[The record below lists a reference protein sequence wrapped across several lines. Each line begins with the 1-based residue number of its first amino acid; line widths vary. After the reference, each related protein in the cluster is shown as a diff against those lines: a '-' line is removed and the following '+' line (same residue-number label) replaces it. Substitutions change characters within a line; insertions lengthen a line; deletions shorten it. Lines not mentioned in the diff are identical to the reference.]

1 MHRPRNRLLLLLAA
15 TLALLTLGGC
25 AVRGVAT
32 RALES
37 KPVIRCYEK
46 MGSEAKES
54 RSQAEG
60 CPACVY

>member
-1 MHRPRNRLLLLLAA
+1 MRTHRPRLLLLLVAA
-15 TLALLTLGGC
+15 AALLPLGGC

-32 RALES
+32 RALEN